1 MRRRPCGRQC
11 CAPLTPPFT
20 ADSVV
25 RQVVTQICQI
35 LIEVHQRSHSSSRG
49 CTIVPLRRSAVHCED
64 FCVFCNLISRCALA
78 LAQGCPLPSHES
90 SQLSA
95 INGPCQ
101 GRSAVLVSSED
112 YQDHLAAC
120 ASLTTGLVSRVA
132 VAGRPLV

>member
-1 MRRRPCGRQC
+1 VQ
-11 CAPLTPPFT
+11 F
-20 ADSVV
+20 
-25 RQVVTQICQI
+25 
-35 LIEVHQRSHSSSRG
+35 
-49 CTIVPLRRSAVHCED
+49 IVKTFV
-64 FCVFCNLISRCALA
+64 FFCNLISRCALA